1 MMISGFS
8 ALTPYLYKPFDPRA
22 YRVNIGDGFI
32 LRAIERK
39 IGKVA
44 LDLLFPA
51 HVNPPADQYAR
62 LKKSRFT
69 VLAGANQLQ
78 DNFTPWAGLK
88 ADQIRKD
95 NLRFVPF
102 GVGISGKP
110 GGGLDLT
117 EDAKEIL
124 RAIHEKIEFS
134 SWRCP
139 RTVAAL
145 ERHLPELKGR
155 FLMTCCPVALDTP
168 LMEGKAFR
176 EGDKTIAVTIT
187 DRDDFWDRE
196 MPMLHRLA
204 ERFPKS
210 RRVLVLHNDYAPPF
224 VTASRIE
231 QLRLPRKLVGNVL
244 GARTLA
250 RKLGYEVWMPKSAD
264 EALAFYRNTADMHF
278 GSRLHAHLLM
288 LSWNKKSFLVSV
300 DERMAGFSEYLG
312 FPLCDGAKI
321 DSYLD
326 FDFEIVRKQAQKA
339 DVVMRKFTTY
349 LQTLA

>member
-1 MMISGFS
+1 MMISGYS

-22 YRVNIGDGFI
+22 YRVNVGDGFI

-44 LDLLFPA
+44 PELLFPA

-62 LKKSRFT
+62 LKNSKFT

-78 DNFTPWAGLK
+78 DNFSPWKGLK
-88 ADQIRKD
+88 AEQIRAE

-117 EDAKEIL
+117 EDAKDVL
-124 RAIHEKIEFS
+124 RALHEKIEFS

-145 ERHLPELKGR
+145 EKALPELKGR
-155 FLMTCCPVALDTP
+155 FLMTCCPVVLDTP
-168 LMEGKAFR
+168 LMQGKAFM
-176 EGDKTIAVTIT
+176 EGDRTIAVTIT

-204 ERFPKS
+204 ERFPKA
-210 RRVLVLHNDYAPPF
+210 RRVLVLHNDYALPL
-224 VTASRIE
+224 VTVSRLE
-231 QLRLPRKLVGNVL
+231 LLRPPRKLAGDVL
-244 GARTLA
+244 GARSLA
-250 RKLGYEVWMPKSAD
+250 RKLGYEVYIPKTAD
-264 EALAFYRNTADMHF
+264 EALAFYRNSVDMHF

-300 DERMAGFSEYLG
+300 DERMSGFSEYLG
-312 FPLCDGAKI
+312 FPLCDPSNI
-321 DSYLD
+321 DGYLN
-326 FDFEIVRKQAQKA
+326 FDFEIVRSQARKA
-339 DVVMRKFTTY
+339 DAVMQTFTRY